1 MKVTRRAT
9 PFVMLAATMIAAVV
23 MSQCGG
29 SDSPTV
35 PTNPG
40 PPATPIASGPVLSSM
55 SLSSSSV
62 VGGNTVN
69 GTAVLTGAAPTGG
82 AVVSLSGSDSAVIVP
97 ASVTVPAGSASAT
110 FTIGTRAVGGT
121 ISTTI
126 SGSYG
131 GASAS
136 AVLSVTRPTGAT
148 ASFGVSGPS
157 ETETCTMADNGNTLN
172 CTFNGSTSTAAGT
185 ITAYD
190 WSYTVATAFSQTTS
204 GPVLTMPS
212 VNCSFLPPPPLPAG
226 ASWFTLVVKLK
237 IHDSLGNVS
246 AEAVDSGARLLPQG
260 VCGF

>member
-1 MKVTRRAT
+1 MRVTRPAT
-9 PFVMLAATMIAAVV
+9 PFVMLAITVVAAVA

-29 SDSPTV
+29 SGSPTV
-35 PTNPG
+35 PTTPV
-40 PPATPIASGPVLSSM
+40 PPATPITAGPVLSSM

-69 GTAVLTGAAPTGG
+69 GTATLTGAAPAGG
-82 AVVSLSGSDSAVIVP
+82 ASVSLSGSDPAVTVP
-97 ASVTVPAGSASAT
+97 ASVTVQAGSTSAT
-110 FTIGTRAVGGT
+110 FTISTRAVGGT
-121 ISTTI
+121 IAATI

-136 AVLSVTRPTGAT
+136 TVLSVTRPTVAT
-148 ASFGVSGPS
+148 ANFGVSGPS
-157 ETETCTMADNGNTLN
+157 ETETCTMADANTVN
-172 CTFNGSTSTAAGT
+172 CTFNGSTSTAPGT

-190 WSYTVATAFSQTTS
+190 WSYTVATTFSQTTS
-204 GPVLTMPS
+204 GAVLTMPS

-226 ASWFTLVVKLK
+226 ASWFTLIVKLK

-246 AEAVDSGARLLPQG
+246 EEKVDSGARLLPQG